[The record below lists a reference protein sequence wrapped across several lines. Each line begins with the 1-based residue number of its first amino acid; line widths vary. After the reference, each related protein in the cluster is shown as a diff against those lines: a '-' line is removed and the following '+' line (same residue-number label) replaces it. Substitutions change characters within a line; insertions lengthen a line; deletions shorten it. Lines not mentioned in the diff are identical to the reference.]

1 MLCLAII
8 ASKPSGSKYLAMA
21 ADAAKEAAKP
31 IADPAQLQ
39 REHAVC
45 LSNRDQA
52 LKSASARARRDRRER
67 RAQKSARLSLSLPS
81 LPAPRVQFLMDS
93 LRKLGCE
100 PGPID
105 EFIVCRRASDD
116 KMTAGFVA
124 NHGNQAAYKPQ
135 ASARARARGS
145 SPPPPHPRGPPRP
158 SAGPR

>member
-1 MLCLAII
+1 
-8 ASKPSGSKYLAMA
+8 MA

-31 IADPAQLQ
+31 IADPAQLE

-52 LKSASARARRDRRER
+52 LNSASVRARETG
-67 RAQKSARLSLSLPS
+67 ASAALKSARLSLSS
-81 LPAPRVQFLMDS
+81 LPAPRVRFLMDS

-116 KMTAGFVA
+116 RSDNDRHRPAILVIMTLGQTT
-124 NHGNQAAYKPQ
+124 HYGLE
-135 ASARARARGS
+135 
-145 SPPPPHPRGPPRP
+145 
-158 SAGPR
+158 